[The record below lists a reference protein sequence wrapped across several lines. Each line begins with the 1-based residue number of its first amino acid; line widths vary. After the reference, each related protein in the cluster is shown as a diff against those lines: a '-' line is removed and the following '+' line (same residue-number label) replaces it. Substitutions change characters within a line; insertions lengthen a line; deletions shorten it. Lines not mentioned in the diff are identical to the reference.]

1 MQTHDTDEVSLGEI
15 VRTLNDFR
23 HEFRNFAAEVVRK
36 DVYSAHMAHMQ
47 LQIDNLNKAHHR
59 MLEERDS
66 DRRQVR
72 NAFLTA
78 GSSIVV
84 MVVTLVL
91 QILVK

>member
-1 MQTHDTDEVSLGEI
+1 MPHDEDAIRTGEI
-15 VRTLNDFR
+15 VRTLSDFR
-23 HEFRNFAAEVVRK
+23 HEFRNFTTEVVRK
-36 DVYSAHMAHMQ
+36 DVYSAHMAQVQ
-47 LQIDNLNKAHHR
+47 LQIDTLNKELLR
-59 MLEERDS
+59 LMEERQA

-84 MVVTLVL
+84 MVASVIV